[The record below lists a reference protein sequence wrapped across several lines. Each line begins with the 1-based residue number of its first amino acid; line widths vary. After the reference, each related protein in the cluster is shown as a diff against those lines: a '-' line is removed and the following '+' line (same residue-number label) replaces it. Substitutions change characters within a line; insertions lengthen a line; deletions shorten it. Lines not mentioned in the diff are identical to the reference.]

1 MPSSNDPTAWQNFF
15 LMMGTANATITGLLF
30 VALSIHLREVL
41 EHPRLKPRAV
51 IALVVLTTQIVI
63 SAIVLVPQ
71 ARELMGL
78 EILVLNGVF
87 LYLDLRNRVQ
97 TTINQAALLS
107 LAIRL
112 AYVYAAISL
121 ITGLGGG
128 FYVLGLVLVVTLA
141 RTLASCWAL
150 LTALE

>member
-1 MPSSNDPTAWQNFF
+1 MPSSNDPAAWQNFF
-15 LMMGTANATITGLLF
+15 LMMGTANATLTGLLF

-97 TTINQAALLS
+97 TRINQAALLS

-112 AYVYAAISL
+112 AYGFSAISL
-121 ITGLGGG
+121 IVGVGGG
-128 FYVLGLVLVVTLA
+128 FYVLALVLVLTLA
-141 RTLASCWAL
+141 RTMASCWAL

>member
-1 MPSSNDPTAWQNFF
+1 MPSSNDPAAWQNFF
-15 LMMGTANATITGLLF
+15 LMMGTANATLTWLLF

-87 LYLDLRNRVQ
+87 LYLDIRNRVQ
-97 TTINQAALLS
+97 TTLNQAALLS
-107 LAIRL
+107 LVIRL
-112 AYVYAAISL
+112 AYGYSAISL
-121 ITGLGGG
+121 IVGIGGG
-128 FYVLGLVLVVTLA
+128 FYVLALVLVLTLA
-141 RTLASCWAL
+141 RTMASCWAL

>member
-1 MPSSNDPTAWQNFF
+1 MPSSNDPAAWQNFF

-63 SAIVLVPQ
+63 SAI
-71 ARELMGL
+71 
-78 EILVLNGVF
+78 
-87 LYLDLRNRVQ
+87 
-97 TTINQAALLS
+97 
-107 LAIRL
+107 
-112 AYVYAAISL
+112 SL
-121 ITGLGGG
+121 IVGVGGG
-128 FYVLGLVLVVTLA
+128 FYLLALVLVLTLA
-141 RTLASCWAL
+141 LTMASCWAL

>member
-1 MPSSNDPTAWQNFF
+1 MPSSNDPAAWQNFF
-15 LMMGTANATITGLLF
+15 LMMGTANATLTGLLF

-87 LYLDLRNRVQ
+87 LYLDVRNRVQ
-97 TTINQAALLS
+97 TTLNQAALLS
-107 LAIRL
+107 LVIRL
-112 AYVYAAISL
+112 AYGYSAICL
-121 ITGLGGG
+121 IVGIGGG
-128 FYVLGLVLVVTLA
+128 FYVLALVLVLTLA
-141 RTLASCWAL
+141 RTMASCWAL

>member
-1 MPSSNDPTAWQNFF
+1 MPSSNDPAAWQNFF
-15 LMMGTANATITGLLF
+15 LMMGTANATITGLVF
-30 VALSIHLREVL
+30 VALSIHLKEVL
-41 EHPRLKPRAV
+41 EHPRLRPRAV

-97 TTINQAALLS
+97 MTLNQAALLS
-107 LAIRL
+107 LVIRL
-112 AYVYAAISL
+112 AYGYAAISL
-121 ITGLGGG
+121 IAGVGGG
-128 FYVLGLVLVVTLA
+128 FYVLALVLVLTLA
-141 RTLASCWAL
+141 RTMASCWAL

>member
-1 MPSSNDPTAWQNFF
+1 MPSSNDPAAWQNFF
-15 LMMGTANATITGLLF
+15 LMMGTANATLTGLLF

-87 LYLDLRNRVQ
+87 LYLDVRNRVQ
-97 TTINQAALLS
+97 TTLNQAALLS
-107 LAIRL
+107 LVIRL
-112 AYVYAAISL
+112 AYGYSAISL
-121 ITGLGGG
+121 IVGIGGG
-128 FYVLGLVLVVTLA
+128 FYVLALVLVLTLA
-141 RTLASCWAL
+141 RTMASCWAL

>member
-1 MPSSNDPTAWQNFF
+1 MPSSNDPAAWQNFF
-15 LMMGTANATITGLLF
+15 LMMGTANATLTGLLF

-87 LYLDLRNRVQ
+87 LYLDVRNRVQ
-97 TTINQAALLS
+97 TTLNQAALLS
-107 LAIRL
+107 LVIRL
-112 AYVYAAISL
+112 AYGYSAISL
-121 ITGLGGG
+121 IVGIGGG
-128 FYVLGLVLVVTLA
+128 FYVLALVLVLTLA
-141 RTLASCWAL
+141 RTMASCWAL
-150 LTALE
+150 LTELE